1 MKYFKRWL
9 LKRELRQLKR
19 ELDYTFAVRRE
30 TIRRET
36 KLRRQAEAISADLM
50 RMEIGGRRA

>member
-1 MKYFKRWL
+1 MKFFKRWL
-9 LKRELRQLKR
+9 LNRELRQLKR

-30 TIRRET
+30 TVRHET